1 MASFY
6 FFNIFTKVCILNV
19 VNLVRAHEIPVYVLH
34 HVTDFYSFFI
44 TSFWWIDFV

>member
-6 FFNIFTKVCILNV
+6 FFNIFTKVCILTV
-19 VNLVRAHEIPVYVLH
+19 VNLVRAHEIPVFALH
-34 HVTDFYSFFI
+34 HVTDFYSFFT